1 MDMDGGDPF
10 AQYEDDGAPADR
22 QDILD
27 VQSQIRD
34 LVQQQ
39 QRMMMLLQPQVQQ
52 QVQQQAMN
60 AQGPQGPYLPN
71 LARGQKVCPKGVL
84 NPFLHI
90 VKIRSSISTY
100 QGGFGDVFG

>member
-10 AQYEDDGAPADR
+10 AQYEDDGAPVDR

-39 QRMMMLLQPQVQQ
+39 QRLMMLLQQQVQQ

-60 AQGPQGPYLPN
+60 AQGPQGPYLP
-71 LARGQKVCPKGVL
+71 
-84 NPFLHI
+84 
-90 VKIRSSISTY
+90 
-100 QGGFGDVFG
+100 

>member
-10 AQYEDDGAPADR
+10 AQYEDDGAPVDR

-39 QRMMMLLQPQVQQ
+39 QHMMMLLQQ
-52 QVQQQAMN
+52 QVQQQ
-60 AQGPQGPYLPN
+60 
-71 LARGQKVCPKGVL
+71 V
-84 NPFLHI
+84 
-90 VKIRSSISTY
+90 
-100 QGGFGDVFG
+100 